1 MSRALKIFL
10 GIELTLGTI
19 WTLLAA
25 MATGS
30 GGLMV
35 FGLFLYIYPVFAV
48 FFLVAAW
55 AYWKHPA
62 ERRRAAWV
70 MALPIVFWFLPMT
83 IRGVTGGALSNQQF
97 VALLVLVAI
106 GALATCVFAPQKAV
120 RVLPHSLIRSRLFN
134 ALIFTAVLLGWLF
147 IAFTVV
153 WVAAGNAKSGY
164 QGDTGYGLGY
174 AIILAS
180 LYMVGLGAGS
190 FFAATWG
197 WLGLRGGVPD
207 APRKWHIAQIV
218 IALPGIAIGAIVLS
232 WLVGQ
237 GQLG

>member
-10 GIELTLGTI
+10 GIEIVLGTL
-19 WTLLAA
+19 WTFLAA

-35 FGLFLYIYPVFAV
+35 FGLFLYIYALFAI

-70 MALPIVFWFLPMT
+70 MALPIIFWFLPML
-83 IRGVTGGALSNQQF
+83 IRSVAGGVLSGQQF
-97 VALLVLVAI
+97 LGLVVMLGI
-106 GALATCVFAPQKAV
+106 GALATRIFAPQRAV
-120 RVLPHSLIRSRLFN
+120 RVLPHALIRSPLFN
-134 ALIFTAVLLGWLF
+134 ALVFVAVLLGWLF

-174 AIILAS
+174 AIVLVS
-180 LYMVGLGAGS
+180 LYLVGLGAGS

-197 WLGLRGGVPD
+197 WLGLRGGVENT
-207 APRKWHIAQIV
+207 PRKWHIAQIV
-218 IALPGIAIGAIVLS
+218 IALPGMALGAIVLS
-232 WLVGQ
+232 WLIGQ
-237 GQLG
+237 GLVG